1 MKKFV
6 FLLIILCFAVP
17 VNLQAA
23 ELSKSEL
30 AIGEFFSI
38 SGSGFGEQ
46 AGEYG
51 KVCFNNGENCFIAGD
66 FTKEGM
72 LWSDAEIKLYAPD
85 NIDISGNVSVYVK
98 TEKRVC
104 QEQTPG
110 DPASATCVNSFVSQ
124 SKEIL
129 PYKIKP
135 VISSTTPPSPVRP
148 GEKITIRGSGFGG
161 TKGSVYFGGHEGYLI
176 SWATTTIEVEPTTII
191 QDKTDKLKIIS
202 SNMLETEIDYVVSTK
217 EEDFVKKPEVPAQE
231 TATTTEPSE
240 EAPQEIKKE
249 EVKSEAVIRQEFI
262 NQEKASAGQIDQN
275 LANRLKGGILLQ
287 VEEQGQAWY
296 VNPADGKKYYFACPA
311 DAFNIIRTLA
321 LGASHKFIT
330 DNKIF
335 PGRVSGKILLDVED
349 HGKAYYI
356 NPKDKKP
363 YYLGRPADAFN
374 VMKSLGLGITNNN
387 IRKIEIGG

>member
-51 KVCFNNGENCFIAGD
+51 KVCFNNGENCFTAVD

-72 LWSDAEIKLYAPD
+72 LWSGAEIKLYAPD
-85 NIDISGNVSVYVK
+85 IIDISGNVSVYVK

-135 VISSTTPPSPVRP
+135 VISSTTPPSPARP

-161 TKGSVYFGGHEGYLI
+161 EKGSVYFGGHEGYLL

-191 QDKTDKLKIIS
+191 QGKTDKLKIIS
-202 SNMLETEIDYVVSTK
+202 SNILETEIDFIVSTRD
-217 EEDFVKKPEVPAQE
+217 EDFAKKPEPSAQE
-231 TATTTEPSE
+231 PAPPAKPSE
-240 EAPQEIKKE
+240 EAPQETEKE
-249 EVKSEAVIRQEFI
+249 GVKSEAAIREEFI
-262 NQEKASAGQIDQN
+262 EKERSLTGQIDQN
-275 LANRLKGGILLQ
+275 LANRLKGNILLQ
-287 VEEQGQAWY
+287 VEERGQAWY
-296 VNPADGKKYYFACPA
+296 VNPADGKKYYFGRSA

-321 LGASHKFIT
+321 LGASHKFIA

-335 PGRVSGKILLDVED
+335 PERVVGKILLDVED

-356 NPKDKKP
+356 NPKDKKS
-363 YYLGRPADAFN
+363 YYLGKPADAFAA
-374 VMKSLGLGITNNN
+374 MKSFGLGITNDN
-387 IRKIEIGG
+387 IRKIETEG